1 MKEDPI
7 FLQPATSRWV
17 FFLSLFELVYFGLL
31 HLLYIMDIRSVI
43 LGVVAEMIT
52 IPLIVLVLLLAAVS
66 VILLVKQRP
75 GLFSYPV
82 FSLVIL
88 SMVVYLILR

>member
-1 MKEDPI
+1 MNKDQL

-17 FFLSLFELVYFGLL
+17 FFLSLSELFYFGMLRLVYIL
-31 HLLYIMDIRSVI
+31 DIRSVM
-43 LGVVAEMIT
+43 LGVLVEMVT
-52 IPLIVLVLLLAAVS
+52 IPMMLLALLLVAVS

-75 GLFSYPV
+75 GFFSYPV

-88 SMVVYLILR
+88 SMVVYLILS